1 MSSGG
6 DEEYEVDYILKARIE
21 YEKPKARKKKL
32 IWKFRVRWKGYT
44 EGDDT
49 WEPAE
54 SFEGSEELIERFWAR
69 CEPMLQGRDPND
81 MSRFEYQ
88 DEVFPTGPPR
98 IRHKRKVAPPTDASP
113 PASKRHQTSPLPEP
127 AAQCLPDSLPAP
139 CPPDPPPIS
148 SASSSALATT
158 TMPSH
163 RARAANPRVKMV
175 DDPQLTEL
183 ADAIPAK
190 ARVSSSRPRVS
201 GSRAGPGRNSQLEIS
216 TPRRS
221 SLLTYDKGKRSL
233 RSVKKAEPVQ
243 AEQRAEERHS
253 LSPDVDESAEIPGLS
268 IPDASVV
275 VVPPT
280 AAELLRLS
288 GADEKSVADLVDFQD
303 DTLVTPTLAYPEDTI
318 PPRSPSQPPTAAAA
332 TTTAGTGVVSVLRQS
347 LATVKET
354 LFPSAS
360 PAVPEQRNKWRIS
373 DANSTIFGALAS
385 GSGETDESESPTAK
399 FFLSFDS
406 SAAAPVRLLCASPDT
421 PDAPTPT
428 PTLDEIIK
436 TQAKGPAG
444 QFYQQEYAHNLLNS
458 LRSVGPSAKVV
469 LDDSEAS
476 DDQRKHYE
484 RFQTKLRAGELFVE
498 FVHEDLLAF
507 CVPESADIV
516 QRLNFPASLRA
527 EAGHILVMR
536 VMISNPM
543 GYHEAIENA
552 DTNRW

>member
-1 MSSGG
+1 MSGG
-6 DEEYEVDYILKARIE
+6 DEEYEVDYILKARID

-54 SFEGSEELIERFWAR
+54 SFEGSEELIEKFWAR

-81 MSRFEYQ
+81 ISRFEYQ

-139 CPPDPPPIS
+139 CPSDPPPIP

-163 RARAANPRVKMV
+163 RARAANSRVKMV

-201 GSRAGPGRNSQLEIS
+201 SSRAGPGRNSQLEIS

-280 AAELLRLS
+280 AAELLRLA

-318 PPRSPSQPPTAAAA
+318 PPRSPSQPPTAAA

-360 PAVPEQRNKWRIS
+360 PAVPEQRHKWRIS

-385 GSGETDESESPTAK
+385 GSGETGESESPTAK

-444 QFYQQEYAHNLLNS
+444 QFYQQEYAHTLLNT

-476 DDQRKHYE
+476 DAQKRHYE

-498 FVHEDLLAF
+498 FVHEDLFAF

-516 QRLNFPASLRA
+516 QRLDFPASLRA
-527 EAGHILVMR
+527 EAGHVLVTR
-536 VMISNPM
+536 VMISNPI

-552 DTNRW
+552 DPNRW

>member
-1 MSSGG
+1 
-6 DEEYEVDYILKARIE
+6 
-21 YEKPKARKKKL
+21 
-32 IWKFRVRWKGYT
+32 
-44 EGDDT
+44 
-49 WEPAE
+49 
-54 SFEGSEELIERFWAR
+54 
-69 CEPMLQGRDPND
+69 
-81 MSRFEYQ
+81 
-88 DEVFPTGPPR
+88 
-98 IRHKRKVAPPTDASP
+98 
-113 PASKRHQTSPLPEP
+113 
-127 AAQCLPDSLPAP
+127 
-139 CPPDPPPIS
+139 
-148 SASSSALATT
+148 
-158 TMPSH
+158 MPSH

-183 ADAIPAK
+183 VDATPAR
-190 ARVSSSRPRVS
+190 ARVSS
-201 GSRAGPGRNSQLEIS
+201 SRAGPGRNSQLEVS

-243 AEQRAEERHS
+243 VEQRAGEKHS
-253 LSPDVDESAEIPGLS
+253 PYPDADESAEIPGLS

-280 AAELLRLS
+280 AAELLRLA

-332 TTTAGTGVVSVLRQS
+332 ATTAGTGVVSVLRQS

-360 PAVPEQRNKWRIS
+360 PAVPGQPHKWRIS
-373 DANSTIFGALAS
+373 DANSTIFGAL
-385 GSGETDESESPTAK
+385 PTAK

-436 TQAKGPAG
+436 TQAKVPVG
-444 QFYQQEYAHNLLNS
+444 QFYQQEYAHNLLNT
-458 LRSVGPSAKVV
+458 LRSIGPSAKVV

-476 DDQRKHYE
+476 DDQRRHYE
-484 RFQTKLRAGELFVE
+484 RFQTKLRAGELVSY
-498 FVHEDLLAF
+498 LLLL
-507 CVPESADIV
+507 VRIPV
-516 QRLNFPASLRA
+516 LNLS
-527 EAGHILVMR
+527 
-536 VMISNPM
+536 
-543 GYHEAIENA
+543 
-552 DTNRW
+552 